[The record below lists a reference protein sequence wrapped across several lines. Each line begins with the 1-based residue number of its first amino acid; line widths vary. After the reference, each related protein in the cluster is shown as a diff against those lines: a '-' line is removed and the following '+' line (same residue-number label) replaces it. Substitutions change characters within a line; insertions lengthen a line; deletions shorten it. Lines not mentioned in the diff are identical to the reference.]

1 MIFKSEGKQS
11 DLNGFLDSGSHVH
24 GELRFQTSF
33 RVDGTFNG
41 SVVSDGDLIVGD
53 GGEVE
58 GDLRVGQIIISGTV
72 RGTVSA
78 SRRVHLSPSGK
89 VFADVDTPSLIIEDG
104 AVFEGRCSMTRE
116 SARNAGN
123 AGNAGG
129 TVGAAG
135 PKLVAQKVPA
145 AREG

>member
-1 MIFKSEGKQS
+1 MIFKSDGKQS

-33 RVDGTFNG
+33 RVDGKLNG

-58 GDLRVGQIIISGTV
+58 GDLRVGQVVISGTV
-72 RGTVSA
+72 RGTIRA
-78 SRRVHLSPSGK
+78 ARRIHISPTGK
-89 VFADVDTPSLIIEDG
+89 LFAEVDTPSLIIEDG
-104 AVFEGRCSMTRE
+104 AVFEGRCAMTRE
-116 SARNAGN
+116 GAKSA
-123 AGNAGG
+123 
-129 TVGAAG
+129 AAPG

-145 AREG
+145 AREV

>member
-1 MIFKSEGKQS
+1 MMFKSEGKQS

-72 RGTVSA
+72 RGTVRA

-116 SARNAGN
+116 SARNAGT
-123 AGNAGG
+123 AG